1 MMKLIVVAA
10 AIALAASPASPRSAV
25 PPQSERT
32 VMWYVGHPAELRA
45 VMAACQNNPGAAKH
59 NPDCENVV
67 QAELVLSADH
77 ASAMTDMTPPSNP
90 RYWFIHP
97 DELGPQLFD
106 CSHTQSPAMRRAL
119 WCDSAEA
126 AEKMR

>member
-10 AIALAASPASPRSAV
+10 AIALAASPALPRSAV

-32 VMWYVGHPAELRA
+32 VMWYVAHPAELRA
-45 VMAACQNNPGAAKH
+45 VVAACANDPGDAKH

-67 QAELVLSADH
+67 QAQLVLSADQ
-77 ASAMTDMTPPSNP
+77 ASAMADMTPPSNP
-90 RYWFIHP
+90 HYWFVHP
-97 DELGPQLFD
+97 DELASTIFH
-106 CSHTQSPAMRRAL
+106 CSLTQSPVTRRAL
-119 WCDSAEA
+119 FCASAEA